1 MHKRIFTFSGYLLS
15 VILSL
20 SRKTTK
26 VDIYG
31 DKIVIYE
38 YITLNEPLKHVR
50 MDQAIDAHF
59 TLLGLGVVKRAA
71 AIAH

>member
-1 MHKRIFTFSGYLLS
+1 MFTFSGYFLS
-15 VILSL
+15 DSQSL
-20 SRKTTK
+20 ARKTTK
-26 VDIYG
+26 VNNIYG
-31 DKIVIYE
+31 DKIVINE
-38 YITLNEPLKHVR
+38 YIILNEPLKHVR

>member
-1 MHKRIFTFSGYLLS
+1 MFTSAGYFLS
-15 VILSL
+15 VTLSL

-38 YITLNEPLKHVR
+38 YIVLNKPLKHVR

-59 TLLGLGVVKRAA
+59 TLLGLGVVKREA